1 MCDLWKKWYR
11 LERRRKKKQARKAEK
26 MVIPAGF
33 AQSAVPADGVACAL
47 RRQIRSRTLALVC
60 DTRTMRFHANHVSSS
75 ISGDYYQA
83 MFEAEEDTNDPDSP
97 YFLIQRQFETSDD
110 GRCYIET
117 HDEKYIGHFLLRR
130 VEFTPERLSIEF
142 DRPSD
147 NLVSVTFS
155 MAVSD
160 FEEASQVIK
169 IISGEVDFNDKAPS
183 VYNLFLFRRLVFEHR
198 YRKCVG
204 TRRRVQCMVQKRRNR
219 NLRLSGFGITT
230 SCYRKTFWV
239 ASLIALAAS
248 NFAICSRVN
257 FQPTEWRFC
266 RSCSSLRAPTITLAT
281 VGRCRSQFSAIC
293 GTVLPVSAAT
303 SSIASMIA

>member
-1 MCDLWKKWYR
+1 MRSRIPTKLKPWFEARRRFKLSHAHTQMARELGMNPRKLGSLADGGQEPWKLPLPEFIVECYR
-11 LERRRKKKQARKAEK
+11 KSFGRSKPEHVRSLEEVVQAEERRRKEKQSRKAEER
-26 MVIPAGF
+26 VIPAGS
-33 AQSAVPADGVACAL
+33 AQSAVPADGVASAS
-47 RRQIRSRTLALVC
+47 RRQIRSRTLLAR

-97 YFLIQRQFETSDD
+97 YLLIQRQFETADG

-147 NLVSVTFS
+147 NLVSVTLS

-169 IISGEVDFNDKAPS
+169 IISGEGD
-183 VYNLFLFRRLVFEHR
+183 L
-198 YRKCVG
+198 
-204 TRRRVQCMVQKRRNR
+204 Q
-219 NLRLSGFGITT
+219 
-230 SCYRKTFWV
+230 
-239 ASLIALAAS
+239 
-248 NFAICSRVN
+248 
-257 FQPTEWRFC
+257 
-266 RSCSSLRAPTITLAT
+266 
-281 VGRCRSQFSAIC
+281 
-293 GTVLPVSAAT
+293 
-303 SSIASMIA
+303 

>member
-1 MCDLWKKWYR
+1 MARELGMNPRKLGSLADGGQEPWKLPLPEFIVECYR
-11 LERRRKKKQARKAEK
+11 KSFGRSEPEHVRSLEEVVQAEERWRKEKQTRKAEK
-26 MVIPAGF
+26 MVIPAGS
-33 AQSAVPADGVACAL
+33 AQSAVPADGVASAS
-47 RRQIRSRTLALVC
+47 RRQIRSRTLASAR

-97 YFLIQRQFETSDD
+97 YLLIQRQFETSAG

-169 IISGEVDFNDKAPS
+169 IISGEVD
-183 VYNLFLFRRLVFEHR
+183 L
-198 YRKCVG
+198 
-204 TRRRVQCMVQKRRNR
+204 Q
-219 NLRLSGFGITT
+219 
-230 SCYRKTFWV
+230 
-239 ASLIALAAS
+239 
-248 NFAICSRVN
+248 
-257 FQPTEWRFC
+257 
-266 RSCSSLRAPTITLAT
+266 
-281 VGRCRSQFSAIC
+281 
-293 GTVLPVSAAT
+293 
-303 SSIASMIA
+303 